1 MFWLFGH
8 AACGILAP
16 QPGVEPAPL
25 ELGGKVLTTGPPEK
39 SLDYVLEEE
48 CGKTWISLS
57 LITNKDHMLDILF
70 LSELVKYIHLYFHF
84 SAIVSSGK

>member
-39 SLDYVLEEE
+39 SLDYVLEDE
-48 CGKTWISLS
+48 CGKT
-57 LITNKDHMLDILF
+57 
-70 LSELVKYIHLYFHF
+70 
-84 SAIVSSGK
+84 

>member
-39 SLDYVLEEE
+39 SL
-48 CGKTWISLS
+48 G
-57 LITNKDHMLDILF
+57 
-70 LSELVKYIHLYFHF
+70 YFSN
-84 SAIVSSGK
+84 SAFPSMEAGGGTAS